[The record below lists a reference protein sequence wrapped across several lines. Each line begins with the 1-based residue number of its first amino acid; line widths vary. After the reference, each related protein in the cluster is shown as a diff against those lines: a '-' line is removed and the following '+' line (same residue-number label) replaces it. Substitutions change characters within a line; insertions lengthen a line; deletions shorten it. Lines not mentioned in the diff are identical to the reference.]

1 MGLSIRAAPMD
12 YIQNNQ
18 GDPLQLVVQES
29 ESADYEL
36 VLELDSHNVFSQSGA
51 GKRKNKRYVC
61 FGKYALDR
69 TLETTHAD
77 CPKEI
82 KRVLLNE
89 NDDHKKCQGIV
100 ILLFM

>member
-1 MGLSIRAAPMD
+1 MGLSIRAAPWTV
-12 YIQNNQ
+12 IQNNQ

-29 ESADYEL
+29 ENEDFEL

-69 TLETTHAD
+69 TLAITMLTYS
-77 CPKEI
+77 
-82 KRVLLNE
+82 LNQVSGG
-89 NDDHKKCQGIV
+89 NIGRSNYYIAGGGI
-100 ILLFM
+100 